1 MEQNLPFD
9 LDALLVFGKVVESR
23 SLSKAAALL
32 GMPKSTVS
40 RKLTKLESDLGIKLL
55 RKNTHQ
61 LTVTDLGEQVYS
73 HAVNILS
80 EANGVRALVEA
91 SKQEP
96 HGELRVAIPVF
107 VGIDYASRVGA
118 TFLQRYPNSRLD
130 IHLVDD
136 MVDPIKDGFDVVI
149 GTGPLQD
156 STLIAR
162 KVFSLELFLCASPD
176 FVRQLEEPITAPT
189 QLNSLPFIDFG
200 FGGPRKLTVAKQ
212 QAAIRAV
219 APGAGARQQLSG
231 VQAVHPART
240 RHRRHA
246 DSDHLHHRIAR
257 GQHRA
262 RAAGMDAAAAGR
274 AHDLPLRALLLDAD
288 QCVLRGGVRDHRR
301 EHGADVSRPTIL
313 GAAHPLFCIVTLC
326 NVIWNR
332 LQRLAAWM
340 PAALR
345 AVSTRPSCRQLYC
358 CGTTYF
364 TTGGECFSSAQRS
377 QRCTFSHKE
386 HRYG

>member
-9 LDALLVFGKVVESR
+9 LDALLIFGKVVESR

-80 EANGVRALVEA
+80 EANGVRALVEG

-118 TFLQRYPNSRLD
+118 TFLQRYPNARLD

-156 STLIAR
+156 SALIAR

-176 FVRQLEEPITAPT
+176 FVRQLPEPITDPT

-200 FGGPRKLTVAKQ
+200 FAGPHKLTVANNK
-212 QAAIRAV
+212 R
-219 APGAGARQQLSG
+219 RYELSPL
-231 VQAVHPART
+231 V
-240 RHRRHA
+240 
-246 DSDHLHHRIAR
+246 
-257 GQHRA
+257 RA
-262 RAAGMDAAAAGR
+262 RANNFQVCKQYILQGLGIGVMPTQIICTTELREGSIVPVLPEWTPEPLDVHMIYPFELSFSTLISAFYEAACEIIVENTA
-274 AHDLPLRALLLDAD
+274 
-288 QCVLRGGVRDHRR
+288 RR
-301 EHGADVSRPTIL
+301 
-313 GAAHPLFCIVTLC
+313 
-326 NVIWNR
+326 
-332 LQRLAAWM
+332 
-340 PAALR
+340 
-345 AVSTRPSCRQLYC
+345 
-358 CGTTYF
+358 
-364 TTGGECFSSAQRS
+364 
-377 QRCTFSHKE
+377 
-386 HRYG
+386 